1 MKLNLYIHYHPISTG
16 PICLIC
22 NPQCTVDTVFF
33 ESNKNSLFKVLNEK
47 LHWNQWMQV
56 KEDLGGSYI
65 YDRYMIEDYD
75 MNYTYSEKENK
86 CKSVLNLWQSRIQIQ
101 EELHIIARK
110 ITHNS

>member
-1 MKLNLYIHYHPISTG
+1 M
-16 PICLIC
+16 
-22 NPQCTVDTVFF
+22 DTVFF
-33 ESNKNSLFKVLNEK
+33 ESNKNSLFEVLNEK